1 MSTFRVYTPTAG
13 TSDKE
18 AQDAL
23 STLKNFTCFMNEE
36 TGESMIVIELHEDN
50 IEIKCPFDVAPI
62 QTLGEEE
69 RNQYMNVVC
78 NTALSVY
85 YKTRQVMSPN
95 RDKYAELESKC
106 VELESKCAE
115 LRTCI
120 ASQGRVILEGEQK

>member
-1 MSTFRVYTPTAG
+1 
-13 TSDKE
+13 
-18 AQDAL
+18 
-23 STLKNFTCFMNEE
+23 
-36 TGESMIVIELHEDN
+36 MIVIELHEDN